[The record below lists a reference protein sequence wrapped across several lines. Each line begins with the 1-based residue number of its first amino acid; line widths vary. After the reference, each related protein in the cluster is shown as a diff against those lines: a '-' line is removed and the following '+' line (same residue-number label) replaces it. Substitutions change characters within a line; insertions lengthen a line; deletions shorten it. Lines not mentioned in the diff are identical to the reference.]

1 MAINLTIQFTQ
12 PTRNPD
18 QARAYEQRTAEWLQ
32 RIIADNCAFQVP
44 DIHIDF
50 FDEPWNTA
58 PSSPAEL
65 KSQAGAPSS

>member
-12 PTRNPD
+12 PTRNLE

-50 FDEPWNTA
+50 FDEPWNDKP
-58 PSSPAEL
+58 PSPDGST
-65 KSQAGAPSS
+65 SRAGAPSS